1 MRVTNFV
8 PNARPRQIWRMARI
22 VTRVAAGVLFAVLA
36 APAIS
41 QQPEA
46 TLHHVHGLAFGADGK
61 ALYVPS
67 HFGLSVWR
75 DGRWRKLD
83 GPQHDYMGFAAT
95 RSFFYSSGHPAPGSG
110 LVNPFG
116 LMKSADGGRSWRKL
130 GLEGESDFH
139 LLATS
144 YDTDA
149 VYVFNPEPNSRMRRA
164 GIYSTRNDGLSWRE
178 ARAQGLAGRIAA
190 LAVHPADANVVAAAT
205 SEGLYV
211 AEDSGETFR
220 AALNDEQVVSAL
232 FDLDGRYLWVSSV
245 RQGAVL
251 SRLDW
256 RTGARTSVALPP
268 LAKDAVAYIAQN
280 PASRDEYAIAT
291 FERSVF
297 VSKNAGKS
305 WAQIADKGRG
315 K

>member
-1 MRVTNFV
+1 MRLAYLACSAVH
-8 PNARPRQIWRMARI
+8 
-22 VTRVAAGVLFAVLA
+22 VAATMLAVA
-36 APAIS
+36 AVSAHAEPV
-41 QQPEA
+41 
-46 TLHHVHGLAFGADGK
+46 LHHVHGLAFAPDGK

-67 HFGLSVWR
+67 HHGLAVWR
-75 DGRWRKLD
+75 DGHWSKLD
-83 GPQHDYMGFAAT
+83 GPQHDYMGFAVT
-95 RSFFYSSGHPAPGSG
+95 RRFFFSSGHPAPGSG
-110 LVNPFG
+110 LVNPLG
-116 LMKSADGGRSWRKL
+116 LMKSADGGRNWRKL

-139 LLATS
+139 LLAAS

-164 GIYSTRNDGLSWRE
+164 GIYWTRNDGLSWRE
-178 ARAQGLAGRIAA
+178 ARARGLAGRIAA

-205 SEGLYV
+205 SEGLYIS
-211 AEDSGETFR
+211 EDSGETFR
-220 AALNDEQVVSAL
+220 AALRGEQALAAL
-232 FDLDGRYLWVSSV
+232 FDLDGKHLWVSGV

-256 RTGARTSVALPP
+256 RTGARTPVALPP
-268 LAKDAVAYIAQN
+268 LERDAVAYIAQN
-280 PASRDEYAIAT
+280 PAARDELAVAT

-305 WAQIADKGRG
+305 WVQIADKGRG

>member
-1 MRVTNFV
+1 MGIRHI
-8 PNARPRQIWRMARI
+8 AGIAA
-22 VTRVAAGVLFAVLA
+22 RVAAGALLFATLT
-36 APAIS
+36 APGIS
-41 QQPEA
+41 QKPEA
-46 TLHHVHGLAFGADGK
+46 TLHHVHGLAFSADGK

-67 HFGLSVWR
+67 HHGFAVWR
-75 DGRWRKLD
+75 DARWSKQD
-83 GPQHDYMGFAAT
+83 GPQHDYMGFAVT
-95 RSFFYSSGHPAPGSG
+95 RRFFFSSGHPAPGAG

-116 LMKSADGGRSWRKL
+116 LMKSADGGRNWRKL

-139 LLATS
+139 LLAAS

-164 GIYSTRNDGLSWRE
+164 GIYSTRNDGVSWRE
-178 ARAQGLAGRIAA
+178 ARGQGLAGRIAA

-205 SEGLYV
+205 SEGLYLS
-211 AEDSGETFR
+211 EDAGETFR
-220 AALNDEQVVSAL
+220 AALGDEQVVAAL
-232 FDLDGRYLWVSSV
+232 FDLDGRRLWVSSV

-256 RTGARTSVALPP
+256 RAGAPMPVVLPP
-268 LAKDAVAYIAQN
+268 LGRDAVAYIAQD
-280 PASRDEYAIAT
+280 PASRNRMAIAT
-291 FERSVF
+291 FERSVY
-297 VSKNAGKS
+297 VSMDAGKV